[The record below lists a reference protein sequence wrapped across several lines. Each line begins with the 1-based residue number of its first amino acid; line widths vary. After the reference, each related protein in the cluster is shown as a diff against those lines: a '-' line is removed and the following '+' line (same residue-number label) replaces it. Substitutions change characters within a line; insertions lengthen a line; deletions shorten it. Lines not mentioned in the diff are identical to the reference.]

1 LQSLTSKWL
10 NLIFTEKTNQ
20 KTLRDFI
27 YYLSGSLILAII
39 AIIRLP
45 VFTSHFTPSEFGV
58 FSLVSITYTY
68 LSVTLYN
75 WITSCIYR
83 YFHEYGESKQYPEL
97 FSNIIFLFLVSS
109 MILLLISVCW
119 YWVAGSQNVR
129 ELVIPA
135 FCYLFTGQVFNMF
148 LVIFKLQ
155 GKSLNYNLYQIVQAA
170 FSFLFILLL
179 IFWMKLPIKA
189 IFTGQIIINVV
200 LLSILTIKNSHF
212 LKQISPGFLS
222 MALIRKLVRYGSIGL
237 ISSAGIFI
245 LISSDRYII
254 ALFEDMSR
262 VGIYNQVY
270 QVGQVSVYFL
280 VTVFFNTITPGF
292 NQLLTGYSRKNEK
305 LLLDYV
311 NAFVLL
317 VLPATFYVS
326 VFAKQVSEF
335 LLGEAFREGYTMI
348 PWIVISSF
356 IYGLTLF
363 NETKLKF
370 EHHFKP
376 VVWGVVIACLL
387 NICLN
392 FIFIPR
398 FGYAWAAINTFIA
411 YFFLFIFY
419 YVKDN
424 FSFFRDIRLIRIILI
439 TMVVLVIQVLVDMFI
454 RRVMDADLNK
464 WLTLLEA
471 TLFFAIY
478 MGVVIRLKL
487 FRIRG

>member
-1 LQSLTSKWL
+1 
-10 NLIFTEKTNQ
+10 LIFAEKT
-20 KTLRDFI
+20 KLTTLRDFI
-27 YYLSGSLILAII
+27 YYLSGSLILALI

-68 LSVTLYN
+68 LSVTLFN
-75 WITSCIYR
+75 WITSCMYR
-83 YFHEYGESKQYPEL
+83 YFHEYRENKRYPEL

-109 MILLLISVCW
+109 VLLLLISVCW
-119 YWVAGSQNVR
+119 YYVAGSKDVR
-129 ELVIPA
+129 QLVIPA
-135 FCYLFTGQVFNMF
+135 FCFLFTGQIFNMF
-148 LVIFKLQ
+148 LVIYKLQ
-155 GKSLNYNLYQIVQAA
+155 GKSLDYNLYQIIQGA
-170 FSFLFILLL
+170 FSFLFVLML
-179 IFWMKLPIKA
+179 IFWMNMPIKA
-189 IFTGQIIINVV
+189 LFTGQIIINTV
-200 LLSILTIKNSHF
+200 LLGILTIKNSRF
-212 LKQISPGFLS
+212 LRQISPRFLS
-222 MALIRKLVRYGSIGL
+222 MTLIRKLVRYGSIGL
-237 ISSAGIFI
+237 VSSAGIFI

-254 ALFEDMSR
+254 ALFEDVSR

-292 NQLLTGYSRKNEK
+292 NQLLTSYSKENEE
-305 LLLDYV
+305 LLQDYV

-317 VLPATFYVS
+317 VLPVTFYVS

-335 LLGEAFREGYTMI
+335 LLGEAFRQGYIMI

-387 NICLN
+387 NITLN

-398 FGYAWAAINTFIA
+398 FGYNWAAINTLAA
-411 YFFLFIFY
+411 YLFLFIFY
-419 YVKDN
+419 YLKDN

-439 TMVVLVIQVLVDMFI
+439 TMVVLVIQGLVDMFI

-478 MGVVIRLKL
+478 IGVVIRLKL